1 MSRKTKDHAR
11 THEENRDVI
20 CLLCLRKKDKMWDI
34 VGPLITE
41 VKNAV
46 NINLNDIRY
55 PSAVC
60 SSCKIIIYKFN
71 KQNSEETTLAVPDYS
86 GFLELPCVTRSK
98 NKILC
103 DCKLCEIARRTPG
116 NLCLGNSAKR
126 KVIKKKCKKC
136 RGPLDKNKI
145 CTSPKCIPILTE
157 LIANTFCTKEKE
169 KLASSMLKDIVHVAE
184 HSNNKG
190 QLRLSQRR
198 GKKLP
203 VSVNS
208 NNVDKSSRKETV
220 AAIDILKISTDLGL
234 STRKTHSLT
243 AALRIGSKNRKMFE
257 SNLKQDLL
265 LLNHQLDSFFESRV
279 CDV

>member
-1 MSRKTKDHAR
+1 MTTSENGEYKSVLQRLVTHIVSLRKAKMSRKTKDHAR
-11 THEENRDVI
+11 THEENRGVI

-103 DCKLCEIARRTPG
+103 DCKLCEIARRAQKKQ
-116 NLCLGNSAKR
+116 NS
-126 KVIKKKCKKC
+126 
-136 RGPLDKNKI
+136 
-145 CTSPKCIPILTE
+145 
-157 LIANTFCTKEKE
+157 
-169 KLASSMLKDIVHVAE
+169 
-184 HSNNKG
+184 
-190 QLRLSQRR
+190 
-198 GKKLP
+198 
-203 VSVNS
+203 
-208 NNVDKSSRKETV
+208 
-220 AAIDILKISTDLGL
+220 
-234 STRKTHSLT
+234 
-243 AALRIGSKNRKMFE
+243 
-257 SNLKQDLL
+257 
-265 LLNHQLDSFFESRV
+265 
-279 CDV
+279 